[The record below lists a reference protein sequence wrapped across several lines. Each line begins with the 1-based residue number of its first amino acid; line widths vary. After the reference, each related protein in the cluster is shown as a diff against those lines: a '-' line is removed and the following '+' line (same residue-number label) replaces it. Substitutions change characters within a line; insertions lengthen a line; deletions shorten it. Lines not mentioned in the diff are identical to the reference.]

1 MRGNLISLVRIS
13 SPWKIREKEKKKKKK
28 FQLTGDAGAES
39 DEGNRG
45 DRVLD
50 AQGAAKVGRHVS
62 NYRRHHADPE
72 YADDK
77 AQVTTG
83 DIWKIRYNP
92 V

>member
-1 MRGNLISLVRIS
+1 MKR
-13 SPWKIREKEKKKKKK
+13 KKKKKWGRIPSVPSPK
-28 FQLTGDAGAES
+28 KKIVQLTGDAGAES

-50 AQGAAKVGRHVS
+50 AQGAAKVGCHVS
-62 NYRRHHADPE
+62 NYRRHHTDPE